1 MNALKVLDKE
11 EKLWFLPRL
20 ASDISITNIN
30 KINSNMRKLLLFF
43 AMLSVSIG
51 MRAENFTW
59 TSEDGQY
66 EVTAS
71 DVQVGNSNTYQKLVV
86 SGPGAL
92 AAFVEATKNGGDPV
106 PGKPYADKP
115 LYNLGNTAGPEGN
128 RVNLIIE
135 GEMNSDDFSALNSDD
150 VSGWSKFTSLN
161 LTNAESIDFTMMS
174 DMKMGGL
181 QYLQLPGNMTDQDK
195 MKQLN
200 SQNPNLGIVISVK
213 KDTYTATV
221 EENGQQV
228 EKKYNSVYVHSFT
241 ANNIINASLVFQ
253 EGYNGFEALKNA
265 KYVAMSGN
273 YGNTDLANGTSLN
286 FGNAAIWDFT
296 GAYFEDC
303 TMPGYTF
310 TAASEDGDG
319 NHYDVTDPFKE
330 HPELIQANI
339 PDGYETNAFYQF
351 NLYANDVVEITLPDQ
366 ITTLPPASLAYLGS
380 KNKDNYK
387 LVKGMS
393 EEDFTALYGQEQFAP
408 IEDLVIPDNYIYLD
422 YECGVRAKITHLVIG
437 GNVKEVRAG
446 AFANSTSLSDL
457 DFGAGLS
464 NCKLGALAFGE
475 CKSMKHI
482 ALSEGIVSVGSNAFS
497 NSIHLESIRLP
508 ETLLYIGNEAF
519 KNCLA
524 LNSITIPEN
533 VEKIGQKAF
542 ALCPFTDIFLTTT
555 DPEKIPM
562 VWSAGTGFGETE
574 PAFDGNCTFNHG
586 HIDGWEGG
594 LQDADKELVQ
604 TLTFDE
610 AAAIYYMHW
619 NGMPVLHYPEALADA
634 VRAQISSTYAMK
646 SSDEYGLPDRQDMI
660 KRSNIEG
667 ADLGT
672 KGVGKYT
679 KDGWAQFMLMKE
691 FSKGPGSEVYTKEY
705 DDVWY
710 TMCFP
715 FDLSDEQLAGA
726 FNETF
731 NIVDF
736 SGVEIK
742 EANEE
747 AGTPKKLVLHF
758 NNVAITHYKDTEG
771 NLYSR
776 KTDANGD
783 VIREQ
788 HGAFRYNV
796 YLDGEGNEY
805 HHVHANKM
813 LEGNKTKTFAQG
825 HNLSEAESNKNN
837 AVIIDGILA
846 SAGHPYMIHPAI
858 GFNDGGNN
866 KKKCNFSGI
875 TWKPMTQWASIF
887 DAEKR
892 TVDLGEAK
900 GNQSTG
906 EPDED
911 NFFQAAYSDYAGQT
925 YTFIGNA
932 TEYRADAQAAIGN
945 EPQVPDEPKEP
956 VAPSEP
962 TEILTEPTER
972 ISAPTPLTA
981 EEQELVSKL
990 TDGKNENEH
999 GPWYGITE
1007 QITATLNDGSDA
1019 ANLYS
1024 QKVYIFVD
1032 MLSAHGY
1039 NIYGG
1044 DAEAAFNWCKETFNK
1059 NISYASD
1066 YAAYLA
1072 NQAEWNAYNAN
1083 QQAWYDYEHYDAT
1096 AAQAA
1101 YTQAMTEYTNAVTA
1115 HNTWVEN
1122 AKKWL
1127 TYIPKNAYFLGRKTG
1142 QLPKYYREVAENPA
1156 EGQASTRKGGVWSQF
1171 TAIVIPNDA
1180 AVSGIESE
1188 LDGKTASSKGFDMA
1202 FDESFLGDFIEQE
1215 DVVTLIEKAQEEGAK
1230 VEYMDIVVSING
1242 QVVRRGS
1249 TSLEGLPRGMYIIN
1263 GKKYFVK

>member
-1 MNALKVLDKE
+1 MKR
-11 EKLWFLPRL
+11 F
-20 ASDISITNIN
+20 
-30 KINSNMRKLLLFF
+30 LLF
-43 AMLSVSIG
+43 AIMCVCVSIG
-51 MRAENFTW
+51 AQAADFEW
-59 TSEDGQY
+59 TSSDGQQY
-66 EVTAS
+66 KVTAS
-71 DVQVGNSNTYQKLVV
+71 DVQVGNSDTYQKLVV
-86 SGPGAL
+86 NKAGAL
-92 AAFVEATKNGGDPV
+92 AAFVEATKGNADNVLMGVGGN
-106 PGKPYADKP
+106 AS
-115 LYNLGNTAGPEGN
+115 
-128 RVNLIIE
+128 RVNLQIE
-135 GEMNSDDFSALNSDD
+135 GALNSDDFSALNSTE
-150 VSGWSKFTSLN
+150 VARWGTFTSLD
-161 LTNAESIDFTMMS
+161 LTNVTGIDFETIS
-174 DMKMGGL
+174 GMKMGSL
-181 QYLQLPGNMTDQDK
+181 KYLKLPGSMNDQDK

-241 ANNIINASLVFQ
+241 ANSIAGASSVFN

-265 KYVAMSGN
+265 KYVSMSGN
-273 YGNTDLANGTSLN
+273 YGNTDLANGTTCN

-296 GAYFEDC
+296 GAKFDNC

-310 TAASEDGDG
+310 TAKSEDGDG
-319 NHYDVTDPFKE
+319 NHYNVNDPFKE
-330 HPELIQANI
+330 HPELIQENI

-351 NLYANDVVEITLPDQ
+351 YLYANDVVEITLPDQ

-387 LVKGMS
+387 LVKDMS
-393 EEDFTALYGQEQFAP
+393 EDEFTALYGQEQFAP

-422 YECGVRAKITHLVIG
+422 YECGVRAKINHLVIG
-437 GNVKEVRAG
+437 GNVLEVRAG
-446 AFANSTSLSDL
+446 AFANSTTLSDL

-464 NCKLGALAFGE
+464 DCKIGALAFGE

-542 ALCPFTDIFLTTT
+542 ALCPFTDIYLTTT
-555 DPEKIPM
+555 DPAKIPM

-594 LQDADKELVQ
+594 LQDADKVLVQ

-619 NGMPVLHYPEALADA
+619 NGMPVLHYPDALAEA

-660 KRSNIEG
+660 KRSNIED

-679 KDGWAQFMLMKE
+679 KDGWAQFMLMKA

-736 SGVEIK
+736 SGVEFK
-742 EANEE
+742 DADEE
-747 AGTPKKLVLHF
+747 AGTPKKLILHF
-758 NNVAITHYKDTEG
+758 NNVAITYYKDTEG
-771 NLYSR
+771 NIYSR
-776 KTDANGD
+776 VMNGGSA
-783 VIREQ
+783 VREKDETS
-788 HGAFRYNV
+788 GFSYNV
-796 YLDGEGNEY
+796 YTDGNGNQY
-805 HHVHANKM
+805 HHVTTSSQLAT
-813 LEGNKTKTFAQG
+813 NKTKTFAKG
-825 HNLSEAESNKNN
+825 NSMAEAKSYFESTGE

-858 GFNDGGNN
+858 GVNDGGTN

-887 DAEKR
+887 EAEKR
-892 TVDLGEAK
+892 TVDLGVAM

-906 EPDED
+906 EPDEN

-932 TEYRADAQAAIGN
+932 KEYRDDAQGAIGD
-945 EPQVPDEPKEP
+945 EPQVPEKPNEP
-956 VAPSEP
+956 VAPTEP
-962 TEILTEPTER
+962 TETLTEPTET
-972 ISAPTPLTA
+972 IDEPTALTA
-981 EEQELVSKL
+981 DEQTLFGKL
-990 TDGKNENEH
+990 SSSIWTSETE
-999 GPWYGITE
+999 ITSSY
-1007 QITATLNDGSDA
+1007 NDGSSQWNSYKNNCWNINNESYLKEKFGENYLYGANA
-1019 ANLYS
+1019 AE
-1024 QKVYIFVD
+1024 V
-1032 MLSAHGY
+1032 
-1039 NIYGG
+1039 
-1044 DAEAAFNWCKETFNK
+1044 FNYCKEVFNK
-1059 NISYASD
+1059 GKNYD
-1066 YAAYLA
+1066 VLYAAYLA

-1083 QQAWYDYEHYDAT
+1083 QAAWNAYNTYDPV

-1101 YTQAMTEYTNAVTA
+1101 YQTALAEYNTAVAA
-1115 HNTWVEN
+1115 HDTWVEN

-1156 EGQASTRKGGVWSQF
+1156 PGVASTRKGGIWSQF

-1180 AVSGIESE
+1180 AVAGIESE

-1202 FDESFLGDFIEQE
+1202 FDEGFLGDVIEQD

-1249 TSLEGLPRGMYIIN
+1249 TSLEGLPKGIYIIN